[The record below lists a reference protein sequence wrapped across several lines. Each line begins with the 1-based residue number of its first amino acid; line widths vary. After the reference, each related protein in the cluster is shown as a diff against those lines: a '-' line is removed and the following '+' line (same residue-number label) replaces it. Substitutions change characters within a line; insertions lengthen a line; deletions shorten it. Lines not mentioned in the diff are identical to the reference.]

1 MRIPVTWQSVSCE
14 HHIVTQ
20 PGERRRIDRVLAAEF
35 SAQLKEISTE
45 ELRARRLEADAEE
58 NDLSFQRRVLHTRI
72 DMLDAEI
79 ARRHARSD
87 SPDVVAEV
95 VRLLSEP
102 PSGSH
107 RSPRLTSAMPGRLG
121 EHRRAV
127 ERLVNDPAVSY
138 VAVLSDESLQQVKSA
153 LLENEREVSQLRR
166 RVQSVVDLMS
176 AELTVR
182 HRNGEAGVNNLLA

>member
-1 MRIPVTWQSVSCE
+1 M
-14 HHIVTQ
+14 TQ
-20 PGERRRIDRVLAAEF
+20 PGNRRRIDRVLAENF
-35 SAQLKEISTE
+35 TIGLKEISSE

-87 SPDVVAEV
+87 SPDVVAEI

-102 PSGSH
+102 PSGH
-107 RSPRLTSAMPGRLG
+107 QRSPRLTSATPSRLG

-138 VAVLSDESLQQVKSA
+138 VAVLSDDSLHQVKSA
-153 LLENEREVSQLRR
+153 LLEHEREISQLRR

>member
-1 MRIPVTWQSVSCE
+1 MCE
-14 HHIVTQ
+14 HLEVTQ
-20 PGERRRIDRVLAAEF
+20 PADRRRMDRVLAADF
-35 SAQLKEISTE
+35 VDGLKLISTE

-58 NDLSFQRRVLHTRI
+58 NDLSFLRRVLHGRI

-87 SPDVVAEV
+87 SADVVAEV

-102 PSGSH
+102 PTGPQ
-107 RSPRLTSAMPGRLG
+107 RSPRLTNAAPGRLG

-138 VAVLSDESLQQVKSA
+138 VAVLSDESLQQVRAA
-153 LLENEREVSQLRR
+153 LLEHERAVSQLRR

-182 HRNGEAGVNNLLA
+182 HRNGEAGVNNLLT